1 MKIRTFF
8 ALMLVVAAGGAAAA
22 TRPAIVVEAIQMPAW
37 VVHTNGTRDALTLG
51 RALDAKDR
59 VVTGPGA
66 RALLHLADG
75 SYVAVGEN
83 GTQALDGLAS
93 DTTKPRITAKASKAQ
108 LTAWVKEAT
117 AASATGVLRKGGKWR
132 VYLAESDDQY
142 DALKVY
148 DKLRDAG
155 YAAEIRP
162 VARDAGTTYRVRIS
176 NFATK
181 AEAAAIGGKLNG
193 KMGVTEPKV
202 SK

>member
-8 ALMLVVAAGGAAAA
+8 ALMLVVAASGASAA
-22 TRPAIVVEAIQMPAW
+22 TRPAIVVEAVQMPAW
-37 VVHTNGTRDALTLG
+37 IVHTNGTRDALTLG
-51 RALDAKDR
+51 RSLNSADR
-59 VVTGPGA
+59 VFTGAGA

-83 GTQALDGLAS
+83 ATQALEGLMPDKA
-93 DTTKPRITAKASKAQ
+93 KPKLTAKASKAQ
-108 LTAWVKEAT
+108 LTTWLKET
-117 AASATGVLRKGGKWR
+117 SATGATLRKGGKWR

-142 DALKVY
+142 DALKIY

-155 YAAEIRP
+155 YAAEVRP

-176 NFATK
+176 NFATQ

>member
-8 ALMLVVAAGGAAAA
+8 ALLLVVAAGGAGAA
-22 TRPAIVVEAIQMPAW
+22 TRPAIVVESVQMPAW
-37 VVHTNGTRDALTLG
+37 VEHTNGARDALTLG
-51 RALDAKDR
+51 RALSAKDR

-83 GTQALDGLAS
+83 GTQALEGLAS
-93 DTTKPRITAKASKAQ
+93 DQTKPKLTAKASKAQ
-108 LTAWVKEAT
+108 LTAWLKETT
-117 AASATGVLRKGGKWR
+117 AAGGTGALRKGGHWR
-132 VYLAESDDQY
+132 VYLMDADNQY
-142 DALKVY
+142 DALKIY

-162 VARDAGTTYRVRIS
+162 VASDAGTTYRVRIS

-181 AEAAAIGGKLNG
+181 AEAATVGSKLKG
-193 KMGVTEPKV
+193 KMGVTEPNV

>member
-1 MKIRTFF
+1 
-8 ALMLVVAAGGAAAA
+8 
-22 TRPAIVVEAIQMPAW
+22 MPAW

-51 RALDAKDR
+51 RSLNAADR
-59 VVTGPGA
+59 VVTGAGA

-83 GTQALDGLAS
+83 GTQALEGLAS
-93 DTTKPRITAKASKAQ
+93 DKTKPKLTAKASKAQ
-108 LTAWVKEAT
+108 LTAWKNET
-117 AASATGVLRKGGKWR
+117 SATGATLRKGGKWR

-162 VARDAGTTYRVRIS
+162 VARDAGMTYRVRIS